1 MPRRSARP
9 RSLTR
14 APVAPLPQAPAR
26 PAPIPP
32 RTHTPLRGRGRECA
46 ALQRLVNGALA
57 GRSGVLVLRGEPGV
71 GKTALLEHV
80 RERAV
85 DCRVALA
92 GGSESEMDLAFA
104 GLHQLCGPMLH
115 RLERLP
121 APQQDALAAAFGMR
135 AGGAP
140 DRLMV
145 GLAVLGLLSDVAAQE
160 PLICL
165 LDKADSLDRESV
177 QALAFAARRLAAESV
192 AIVLAVRE
200 PLPEL
205 AGLPELVVEGLSDAD
220 ARALLAS
227 VVSGPLDEPV
237 RERVLSETRGNP
249 LALLE
254 LTHGLTPAELAGGFG
269 LPDALPVPGRLEESL
284 LRRLE
289 RLPGETRRLLLVA
302 AAEPIGES
310 LLLWRAADRLGI
322 GTDAAAPA
330 EAEQLLSIGTRV
342 RFHDPLVRSAI
353 YRAAGPQERRI
364 VHQALA
370 DVTDPTIDP
379 DRCAWHRAKAAVV
392 PDEDL
397 AGELERSA
405 GRAQERGGMAA
416 AAAFLEQAAT
426 LTPDPECRARRALA
440 GAQAKFA
447 AGAPDATLALLAVAE
462 AGPLDDLQR
471 AQIERLRAQIA
482 FTVARGSDAPARLLR
497 AARRLE
503 PRDIRVARATHLE
516 ALATASFLGRLG
528 GDHGLLEAAEAAR
541 AAPPA
546 PWPPRAVDLLLDGL
560 TARFTDGY
568 AAAAPT
574 LKRALSAA
582 RHLNARDKRDILWTW
597 VTCGTAIEM
606 CDDETLHVLATR
618 ELELARDAGVLT
630 ELPTA
635 LCFRAASQLLAGE
648 FSAAAATIEEGDAI
662 TEATGNMPMLDTA
675 ILLMAWRG
683 DRARASDMI
692 AASVAE
698 ATARGDGRAI
708 TTAEFATA
716 LLSNGLGRYE
726 AALAAAQKACE
737 HEELAVTCLVAPELI
752 EAAVRCDRH
761 EIAAAALEQ
770 LRERTRSSG
779 TEWALGIEARCRALL
794 SEGRQADA
802 LYREAIE
809 RLGHTRVAVQLA
821 RAHLLYGEWL
831 RGERRTREAR
841 DQLRIAHEYFESMGA
856 EAFAT
861 RAAAELAATGERQRG
876 GTADTPDSLTAKQAQ
891 IARLASA
898 GNSNQ
903 EIGAKLF
910 LSPRT
915 VEYHLNKVFRKLD
928 ISSRGQLEQ
937 VLPPDPRELLGA
949 A

>member
-1 MPRRSARP
+1 MRRRFE
-9 RSLTR
+9 R
-14 APVAPLPQAPAR
+14 APSVTSAPGAPLPE
-26 PAPIPP
+26 PAPTAPG
-32 RTHTPLRGRGRECA
+32 TQTTLRGRSRECA
-46 ALQRLVNGALA
+46 ALERLVNGALA

-80 RERAV
+80 RECACG
-85 DCRVALA
+85 CRVARA
-92 GGSESEMDLAFA
+92 GGSESEMDLPFA

-121 APQQDALAAAFGMR
+121 APQQEALAAAFGMR
-135 AGGAP
+135 TGGTP
-140 DRLMV
+140 DRLLV
-145 GLAVLGLLSDVAAQE
+145 GLSVLGLLSEVAADE

-177 QALAFAARRLAAESV
+177 QALAFAARRLEAEPV
-192 AIVLAVRE
+192 AIVLAARE

-205 AGLPELVVEGLSDAD
+205 AGLPELVVEGLGDAD

-254 LTHGLTPAELAGGFG
+254 LQQGLSPAELAGGFG
-269 LPDALPVPGRLEESL
+269 LPDALPPSDRLEETS

-289 RLPGETRRLLLVA
+289 PLPAETRRLLLVA

-342 RFHDPLVRSAI
+342 RFQHPLVRSVI
-353 YRAAGPQERRI
+353 YRAAAPEERRA
-364 VHQALA
+364 VHRALA

-379 DRCAWHRAKAAVV
+379 DRRAWHRAKAAKG
-392 PDEDL
+392 PDEEL
-397 AGELERSA
+397 AGDLERSA

-426 LTPDPECRARRALA
+426 LSRDPGRRAGRALA
-440 GAQAKFA
+440 AAQAKFA
-447 AGAPDATLALLAVAE
+447 AGAPDATLALLAMAE
-462 AGPLDDLQR
+462 AGPLDEPQR
-471 AQIERLRAQIA
+471 ARIERLRAQIA
-482 FTVARGSDAPARLLR
+482 FTVARGGDAPALLLR

-528 GDHGLLEAAEAAR
+528 GDRGLLEAAEAAR
-541 AAPPA
+541 AALPA

-560 TARFTDGY
+560 AVRFTDGS

-582 RHLNARDKRDILWTW
+582 RHQNARDKGDILWTW
-597 VTCGTAIEM
+597 ATCGAAMELW
-606 CDDETLHVLATR
+606 DDETLHVLAAR

-630 ELPTA
+630 ELPIA
-635 LCFRAASQLLAGE
+635 LGFRAASQLLAGD
-648 FSAAAATIEEGDAI
+648 FTAAAAAIEEGDAI
-662 TEATGNMPMLDTA
+662 AEATGSVPMLDTA
-675 ILLMAWRG
+675 ILLTAWRG
-683 DRARASDMI
+683 DRERASHTI
-692 AASVAE
+692 AACVAD

-708 TTAEFATA
+708 TTAEFATG

-726 AALAAAQKACE
+726 AALAAAQKASE
-737 HEELAVTCLVAPELI
+737 HDELAVTCFVAPELI
-752 EAAVRCDRH
+752 EAAVRCERH

-770 LRERTRSSG
+770 LRTRTRASG

-809 RLGHTRVAVQLA
+809 RLGRTRVGVQLA

-831 RGERRTREAR
+831 RRERRTLEAR
-841 DQLRIAHEYFESMGA
+841 DQLRIAHERFESMGA

-861 RAAAELAATGERQRG
+861 RAAAELAATGERQRRP
-876 GTADTPDSLTAKQAQ
+876 TADTLDNLTPKQAQ
-891 IARLASA
+891 IARLARA
-898 GNSNQ
+898 GMSNQ
-903 EIGAKLF
+903 QIGAQLF

-928 ISSRGQLEQ
+928 ISSRNQLEQ
-937 VLPPDPRELLGA
+937 ALPEDAQELLGA